1 MHEIGHNLGHHHSGK
16 NGVTYAD
23 PTCNMGNQGSWSDAG
38 TNFCFNA
45 AKTWANKWYES
56 YHVTVDPTNATYEGT
71 LVGINAVKDGT
82 ITAGQDVVVKI
93 ASSGETDL
101 YVMFNRKAGANSE
114 VPQNGDQV
122 VITEQEYELYYT
134 SAWLAGLSETGVTT
148 YTRSWSGS
156 GTLTVK
162 VCSLDTSSSGGTA
175 RILVYA
181 TGHATLSCDVST
193 PAPTNTPVTPA
204 PTKAT
209 VTSPPTSAPVTPA
222 PTKATVTSPPTSAP
236 STTAPTKATV
246 TSPPVSAPITPA
258 PTKATVTSPP
268 TSAPI
273 TPAPTKATVT
283 SPPVSAPI
291 TPAPSKATVTS
302 PPSPTAPTKA
312 PVAGTLAPT
321 KSTFPT
327 VTVCADDDTS
337 YTFDLKSGTKQKC
350 AWFTKNYKNSSTRR
364 NKYCFAADGVTAS
377 TIGSNCQYGCGFCSG
392 DTSPPA
398 SAPSTPAP
406 SKATVTSPP
415 SPTGD
420 TLSPAKAPTKAP
432 PSGGCSD
439 SASFKFFLD
448 SGKTQNCAWLTKRN
462 SVTRKTM
469 YCSRGHVK
477 GACQDTCG
485 FCACVDDP
493 TTTFPL
499 LKNKDKS
506 RNCAWI
512 AKTNVANR
520 QGNYCYDT
528 VDLSAASDIGD
539 SCVSSCGFCI

>member
-93 ASSGETDL
+93 ASSGEIDL

-122 VITEQEYELYYT
+122 VITQQAAETRST
-134 SAWLAGLSETGVTT
+134 SSWMTALSESGVTT
-148 YTRSWSGS
+148 YTQSWSSS
-156 GTLTVK
+156 GTLIVK

-209 VTSPPTSAPVTPA
+209 VTSPPVSAPV
-222 PTKATVTSPPTSAP
+222 
-236 STTAPTKATV
+236 
-246 TSPPVSAPITPA
+246 
-258 PTKATVTSPP
+258 
-268 TSAPI
+268 